1 MSVAVRVI
9 PVRRIGEVHPGTDL
23 AAAIWTALR
32 DQDERLEPGD
42 VVVVTQKVVSKAEG
56 RLVRLADVEPSVF
69 ARRYAQQWGKDPRY
83 VEIVLRESRRV
94 VKMDRGVLVT
104 ETYHGFV
111 CANAGVDESNV
122 DGGEQVCLLPLD
134 PDASAARLRAQL
146 SRLAGVEL
154 AVVISDTFGRPWR
167 NGLVNVAIGVAGLS
181 PIQSYVGQTDPYG
194 YVMQVSEIALA
205 DELASAAELVMGKI
219 DQVPVALVRGVRYQ
233 AGPGSGRDL
242 LRPAERDLFR

>member
-1 MSVAVRVI
+1 VSVAVRVI

>member
-1 MSVAVRVI
+1 
-9 PVRRIGEVHPGTDL
+9 
-23 AAAIWTALR
+23 
-32 DQDERLEPGD
+32 

-134 PDASAARLRAQL
+134 PDASAARLRVQL